1 MRFLSRPLIVVVGMY
16 FGIVSV
22 AQSTSGQTAAQQQA
36 PLWTVLL
43 DPVCPVTPFP
53 GQTHESSNAT
63 SELRVMYFPAAKDA
77 KLRDS
82 KSLSLQIAFNGPRF
96 FNNRALVPFTR
107 KADHWEALIP
117 LEKSR
122 PVYAMFSIKDDD
134 TTAVDDNDGKYWDV
148 VFCRPDG
155 EKDSN
160 GLLQQAESYSGEAWP
175 FGMRRET
182 DFAKAVSL
190 LESAAVNSKS
200 HNSMIL
206 TKMWDYK
213 VKRDGDSPATY
224 SKLAAEIERYLDEH
238 KDDANAQFGVGNFL
252 RMHYKKFSPDFVDRT
267 TAKLD
272 ANAKDPGFSFREYV
286 ALSRAEDEP
295 DPQKRLAAI
304 DQMIAQYPNSQ
315 QLEFAYSSRFFTCV
329 ALKDVECAESSL
341 AKYRGSLRS
350 HAAENNPDF
359 MSQGLYLQIAEL
371 YAQRNVKPDAALKL
385 TDEAERSLDPMR
397 RTGNDEFASH
407 MESQIAETRARI
419 YVGIHKYDLAMAQA
433 KKAMTGLGKSADAHL
448 VLAQAYA
455 GVGDKAKALEEYF
468 NGALMPSNKDL
479 EYRAELKRYY
489 LAHFGNEKEFE
500 AALHKQIADRF
511 QAANYVPKLIEQPA
525 PKFEFTTLKGEKF
538 DSANLN
544 GKMVVINFW
553 SPG

>member
-1 MRFLSRPLIVVVGMY
+1 MRFLSRLLIVV
-16 FGIVSV
+16 FGTCFVIASA
-22 AQSTSGQTAAQQQA
+22 AQSAPKQA
-36 PLWTVLL
+36 PEQAQAPFWTVLL

-53 GQTHESSNAT
+53 GQTHQSSNAT

-82 KSLSLQIAFNGPRF
+82 KSLSLQIAFSGPRF

-107 KADHWEALIP
+107 KANHWETLVP

-122 PVYAMFSIKDDD
+122 PVYAMFSIKDDA
-134 TTAVDDNDGKYWDV
+134 TTAVDDNGGKYWEV

-160 GLLQQAESYSGEAWP
+160 GLMKQSESYTGETWP

-200 HNSMIL
+200 HNAMIL

-272 ANAKDPGFSFREYV
+272 ANAKDPGFSFVNMWPWVEPKMSLIRRSDLP
-286 ALSRAEDEP
+286 LS
-295 DPQKRLAAI
+295 
-304 DQMIAQYPNSQ
+304 
-315 QLEFAYSSRFFTCV
+315 
-329 ALKDVECAESSL
+329 
-341 AKYRGSLRS
+341 
-350 HAAENNPDF
+350 
-359 MSQGLYLQIAEL
+359 
-371 YAQRNVKPDAALKL
+371 
-385 TDEAERSLDPMR
+385 
-397 RTGNDEFASH
+397 
-407 MESQIAETRARI
+407 TR
-419 YVGIHKYDLAMAQA
+419 
-433 KKAMTGLGKSADAHL
+433 
-448 VLAQAYA
+448 
-455 GVGDKAKALEEYF
+455 
-468 NGALMPSNKDL
+468 
-479 EYRAELKRYY
+479 
-489 LAHFGNEKEFE
+489 
-500 AALHKQIADRF
+500 
-511 QAANYVPKLIEQPA
+511 
-525 PKFEFTTLKGEKF
+525 
-538 DSANLN
+538 
-544 GKMVVINFW
+544 
-553 SPG
+553 